1 MKKILFSILLFT
13 NITKAQNT
21 EYILDP
27 NGIKSTFQFLFKKYP
42 NNSME
47 FRITKDS
54 GKVFQITAPRYE
66 AFYSNYDSVKKNLPI
81 DTKNIQ
87 KEDSLT
93 YIIQFFYK
101 DDSTFLDEKNIF
113 LDKSGSYISFIK
125 NMKRNVEK
133 KYKNSKVFFVF
144 EKGINISN
152 LIKDKSFIIDENM
165 ILKTHFFTKSILCG
179 SFLIIKPNGQSLIRN
194 GEYRLDE
201 MADHLKPEIWDK
213 IFLTTNVNEKVEVK
227 E

>member
-1 MKKILFSILLFT
+1 MKKILFIILLIS
-13 NITKAQNT
+13 NIAKAQNK

-27 NGIKSTFQFLFKKYP
+27 NGIKSTFQFLFNKYP

-66 AFYSNYDSVKKNLPI
+66 AFYSNYDSIKKNLPFH
-81 DTKNIQ
+81 TKNIQ
-87 KEDSLT
+87 KDSLT

-101 DDSTFLDEKNIF
+101 DDATFLDEKNNF
-113 LDKSGSYISFIK
+113 LDKSGSYVSFIK
-125 NMKRNVEK
+125 DMKRSVEK
-133 KYKNSKVFFVF
+133 KHKNSKVFFVF

-165 ILKTHFFTKSILCG
+165 IFKNYFFTKSILCG

-201 MADHLKPEIWDK
+201 MADHLKPEIWNK
-213 IFLTTNVNEKVEVK
+213 IFSTTNVNEKVEVK

>member
-1 MKKILFSILLFT
+1 MKKILFIILLLSS
-13 NITKAQNT
+13 IAKAQNN

-27 NGIKSTFQFLFKKYP
+27 NGNKSTFQFLFKKYP

-54 GKVFQITAPRYE
+54 GKVFQITIPKYE
-66 AFYSNYDSVKKNLPI
+66 AFYSNYDSIKKNLPI
-81 DTKNIQ
+81 DTKKIQ
-87 KEDSLT
+87 KDSLT

-101 DDSTFLDEKNIF
+101 DDTTFLDEKNNF
-113 LDKSGSYISFIK
+113 TDKSGSFISFLK
-125 NMKRNVEK
+125 TMKRNVEK
-133 KYKNSKVFFVF
+133 KHKNSKAFFVF

-201 MADHLKPEIWDK
+201 MADHLKPEIWNK